1 MCKRNIKTFKGN
13 GIHVENHFHFTWSS
27 LQQEC
32 DKSAMYHLLVI
43 HLSSHTEALKEVA
56 EIATQLQ
63 SSLIRLENFQKLT
76 ELQRDLIGIENLT
89 APGRVGAVA
98 QSEVQEI
105 SAYNLTRLSFFIFY
119 FFYRSSFE
127 RGACTSSPKRGY
139 SRGCFSW
146 LVKNKIYFHL
156 TSKASNH
163 CQHLIFAFM
172 SFQFSDMLLYTSK
185 GVTAT
190 NQFKVHGQLP
200 LHGMIVSLQSLLLT
214 SAILF

>member
-1 MCKRNIKTFKGN
+1 
-13 GIHVENHFHFTWSS
+13 
-27 LQQEC
+27 
-32 DKSAMYHLLVI
+32 MYHLLVI

-119 FFYRSSFE
+119 FFFT
-127 RGACTSSPKRGY
+127 GVH
-139 SRGCFSW
+139 SRGV
-146 LVKNKIYFHL
+146 LVQAH
-156 TSKASNH
+156 
-163 CQHLIFAFM
+163 Q
-172 SFQFSDMLLYTSK
+172 K
-185 GVTAT
+185 GATAEDV
-190 NQFKVHGQLP
+190 FPG
-200 LHGMIVSLQSLLLT
+200 
-214 SAILF
+214 

>member
-1 MCKRNIKTFKGN
+1 
-13 GIHVENHFHFTWSS
+13 
-27 LQQEC
+27 
-32 DKSAMYHLLVI
+32 MYHLLVI

-105 SAYNLTRLSFFIFY
+105 SAGNKCIQSNKVVFFLFIY

-163 CQHLIFAFM
+163 C
-172 SFQFSDMLLYTSK
+172 
-185 GVTAT
+185 
-190 NQFKVHGQLP
+190 
-200 LHGMIVSLQSLLLT
+200 
-214 SAILF
+214 